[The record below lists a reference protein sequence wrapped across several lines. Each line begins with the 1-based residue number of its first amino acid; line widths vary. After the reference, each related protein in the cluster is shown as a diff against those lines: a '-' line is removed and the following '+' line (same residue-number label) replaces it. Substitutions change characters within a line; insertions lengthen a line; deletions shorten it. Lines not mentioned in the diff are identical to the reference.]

1 MARFERIQL
10 TYNNVYV
17 VDGPEGRILI
27 DTGPD
32 YKGARAVLKEALG
45 EQLPDAVIATH
56 AHHDHAGLGAWWQ
69 AQGVPVY
76 LGAADL
82 HFARKPHML
91 DEGELAAMV
100 DYVRGVGA
108 PAEVQAEAI
117 EGLERRREWAVRV
130 AESPEYPPVGSRG
143 RWPTGL
149 RYEAFAPR
157 RTVDGDMTI
166 GGLQVLSC
174 PGHTPGNLVAIDPA
188 EGVLFSG
195 DQLLPNITPTP
206 GIQFVPRNGG
216 FERFA
221 SLPAFVASLERLRER
236 QLTRCLPGHG
246 EPFSDVAAEID
257 GNLAAIEAR
266 TERMLEELRE
276 GGPATVYGLGERLY
290 PKALRRR
297 FWQIVATVQGHLDL
311 LLARGQAVC
320 EDGMFAAR

>member
-32 YKGARAVLKEALG
+32 YKGARDLLREALG
-45 EQLPDAVIATH
+45 DRPPDAVIATH
-56 AHHDHAGLGAWWQ
+56 SHHDHAGLGAWWQ

-76 LGAADL
+76 LGGADL
-82 HFARKPHML
+82 HFARKPHFL

-100 DYVRGVGA
+100 DYVRATGA
-108 PAEVQAEAI
+108 PPEVQAEAI
-117 EGLERRREWAVRV
+117 EGLERRREWAARV
-130 AESPEYPPVGSRG
+130 ANSAEYPPVGTTG

-149 RYEAFAPR
+149 RYEAFEPEH
-157 RTVDGDMTI
+157 TVAEDVSI
-166 GGLQVLSC
+166 GGLDVLVC
-174 PGHTPGNLVAIDPA
+174 PGHTPGNLVAIDPE

-195 DQLLPNITPTP
+195 DQLLPSITPTP
-206 GIQFVPRNGG
+206 GIQFVPGSGG

-221 SLPAFVASLERLRER
+221 SLPAFVASLKRLRARELR
-236 QLTRCLPGHG
+236 QCLPGHG
-246 EPFSDVAAEID
+246 EPFTDVAGEID

-276 GGPATVYGLGERLY
+276 RGPATVYGLGERLY

-311 LLARGQAVC
+311 LAERGLVERQEGVFVAR
-320 EDGMFAAR
+320 